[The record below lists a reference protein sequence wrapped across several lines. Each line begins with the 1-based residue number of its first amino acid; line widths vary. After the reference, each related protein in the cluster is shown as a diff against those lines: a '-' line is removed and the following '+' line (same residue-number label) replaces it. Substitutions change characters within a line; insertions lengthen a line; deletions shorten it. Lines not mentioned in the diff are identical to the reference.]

1 MPEYDSPWKEILDKY
16 FKEFMQICFP
26 ELYDAIDWRTPPK
39 MLDKEFQQIAQ
50 ESETGQR
57 TVDKLVEVRLLTGQL
72 EWLLV
77 HLEIQSQS
85 SNAFARRMFVYYYR
99 ITDKF
104 HQPVV
109 SLAVLGDADPN
120 WNPQQFEQSHFGCR
134 VRFEFPT
141 VKLVQFESRIEE
153 LEQSENPFATVI
165 LAHLMTLKTAGNP
178 VDRGQWKLRLLKPL
192 YRRGMPRDTI
202 RDLFRVIDWMMDLPT
217 DIALQ
222 FENELL
228 TFEREKH
235 MPYVTSIERH
245 GMERG
250 IEKGIEQGIE
260 QGIQRGEL
268 VGQIRLYQRL
278 SGQQEQPRE
287 QLISQTVEA
296 LQSQLNELHQVYQ
309 ASH

>member
-1 MPEYDSPWKEILDKY
+1 MTEYDSPWKEILDKY
-16 FKEFMQICFP
+16 FQEFMQICVP
-26 ELYDAIDWRTPPK
+26 ELFQAIDWRVPPK

-57 TVDKLVEVRLLTGQL
+57 TVDKLVEVRLLSGQL

-85 SNAFARRMFVYYYR
+85 SEAFARRMFVYFYR
-99 ITDKF
+99 ITDKYNK
-104 HQPVV
+104 PVV
-109 SLAVLGDADPN
+109 SLAVLGDTDPD
-120 WNPQQFEQSHFGCR
+120 WNPQHFEQSLFGCR
-134 VRFEFPT
+134 VLFQFPT
-141 VKLVQFESRIEE
+141 VKLLRFENQIEQ
-153 LEQSENPFATVI
+153 LEQSKNPFATVI

-192 YRRGMPRDTI
+192 YRHGMSRDTI

-217 DIALQ
+217 DHALQ

-228 TFEREKH
+228 LFEKEIK

-245 GMERG
+245 G
-250 IEKGIEQGIE
+250 IEQGIE
-260 QGIQRGEL
+260 RGIKQGIGRGEL
-268 VGQIRLYQRL
+268 VGKIQLYQQLLGRP
-278 SGQQEQPRE
+278 EEPRD
-287 QLISQTVEA
+287 QLLVKSDEA
-296 LQSQLNELHQVYQ
+296 LQTQLDELHQIYQ